1 MFIHDPQIIILIYEF
16 SLTKGFLI
24 QIFNKTIMLFSPNIF
39 PLGFKGVLVAY
50 THRLVS
56 PQVFPIGFMEEFYKI
71 ISKEN

>member
-1 MFIHDPQIIILIYEF
+1 
-16 SLTKGFLI
+16 
-24 QIFNKTIMLFSPNIF
+24 MLFSPNIF